1 MYRQRHPREQSP
13 RMRSLIGSLALGAG
27 CMYFLDPYQGRRRRA
42 LVRDKLLSACVQS
55 SDFFAKAARDLG
67 NRASGILAETRYAFA
82 EEDVDDATLV
92 ARVRSQ
98 VGRAVS
104 HPRAIEV
111 TATQGRVT
119 LRGPILAHEV
129 TRLLDMVRS
138 VRGVQAVDN
147 QLDVHQQADNIPGL
161 QGRGT
166 PRLGNV
172 PELLQ
177 SNWTPAI
184 RALVGAAGGALTLS
198 GLTQRGVLG
207 LARGLVGAGM
217 VARAVTNL
225 ELQRLIGT
233 GDGRRA
239 VDIQKTVHIQA
250 PVEEVYA
257 FWANFENFPRFM
269 SHITEVRNLGEGRS
283 HWRATGPAGTEVSWD
298 AEITVYEPNRT
309 LAWRSTPGSMIE
321 NTGSMHFSPNA
332 DGSTRVHMQLSYTP
346 PAGAI
351 GHAAAWL
358 LGMDLK
364 TALDEDMVRLKSL
377 LEHGKTTASGAT
389 VQRDILGES
398 TDTV

>member
-1 MYRQRHPREQSP
+1 
-13 RMRSLIGSLALGAG
+13 
-27 CMYFLDPYQGRRRRA
+27 MYFLDPYQGRRRRA
-42 LVRDKLLSACVQS
+42 LVRDKFWSAWVQS
-55 SDFFAKAARDLG
+55 SDLLAKAARDLG
-67 NRASGILAETRYAFA
+67 NRASGIMAEARYAFA

-129 TRLLDMVRS
+129 ARLLQMVRS
-138 VRGVQAVDN
+138 VRGVQALDN
-147 QLDVHQQADNIPGL
+147 QLDVHEQADNIPGL

-166 PRLGNV
+166 PRRGHV

-177 SNWTPAI
+177 SNWTPAL

-207 LARGLVGAGM
+207 LATGLVGAGM
-217 VARAVTNL
+217 LARAVTNL

-239 VDIQKTVHIQA
+239 VDIDKTIHIQA

-283 HWRATGPAGTEVSWD
+283 HWRATGPAGTEISWD
-298 AEITVYEPNRT
+298 SEITAYEPNRC
-309 LAWRSTPGSMIE
+309 LAWRSMPGSMIE
-321 NTGSMHFSPNA
+321 NAGLIHFDPNP
-332 DGSTRVHMQLSYTP
+332 DGSTRVHMRLSYNP
-346 PAGAI
+346 PAGAV
-351 GHAAAWL
+351 GHAVAWL
-358 LGMDLK
+358 LGRDLK
-364 TALDEDMVRLKSL
+364 TELDADLVRLKGL
-377 LEHGKTTASGAT
+377 LEQGKTRAASGEP
-389 VQRDILGES
+389 VQREDLASAPGERPPRP
-398 TDTV
+398 